1 MKRELPPA
9 RAVHLHR
16 HAPAQPSFAGS
27 LLSASA
33 GQRLLLAAAGL
44 VPLWLFVWWAMQ

>member
-1 MKRELPPA
+1 MKSEHPPA
-9 RAVHLHR
+9 RTAHLHH
-16 HAPAQPSFAGS
+16 HAPAQPTFAGS

-33 GQRLLLAAAGL
+33 GQRLLLAGAGL